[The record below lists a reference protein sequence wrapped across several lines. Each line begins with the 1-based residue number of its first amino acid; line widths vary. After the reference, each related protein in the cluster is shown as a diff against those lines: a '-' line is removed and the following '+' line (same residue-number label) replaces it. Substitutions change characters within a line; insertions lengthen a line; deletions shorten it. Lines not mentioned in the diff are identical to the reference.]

1 MTTSINRQAQIIKI
15 CLEIKQN
22 KQKVT
27 YLVDGNK
34 SEESSET
41 ILEAYLILQ

>member
-15 CLEIKQN
+15 CLEN
-22 KQKVT
+22 KLKVT